1 MKRLK
6 AKAALHR
13 QAFSRST
20 HFITQQPMTSTMTI
34 LMLAL
39 VLVLS
44 LLFWNASRAIDQL
57 TSSWQHNGHILL
69 YLQVPTDPL
78 EANHLLTQIQTT
90 AGVQEATLTTPQ
102 EGLDMLNQQ
111 EGIQEIMR
119 DLPNNPLP
127 FVIDVV
133 PAVDVNSPERLEQL
147 YNTLKAHS
155 SVENAS
161 LDLAWMKRL
170 FALLHFLSN
179 LLNGLNALLAITV
192 ILIIGNTLRLMIR
205 DRSDEMMVYKFVGAN
220 DAYIMRP
227 FLYSGV
233 GYGFLAG
240 LFALICVNWFLSV
253 LNQKIVQFMA
263 AYPIYYQIPT
273 TSVAQSCGFLM
284 AASVLGWLGAYFS
297 THLILRKSD

>member
-1 MKRLK
+1 MKKLK
-6 AKAALHR
+6 AKALLHR

-20 HFITQQPMTSTMTI
+20 HFMKQQPLTSIMTI

-39 VLVLS
+39 VLVLF
-44 LLFWNASRAIDQL
+44 LLFWSVSRAINQW

-78 EANHLLTQIQTT
+78 DANHLLTQVQTT

-102 EGLDMLNQQ
+102 QGLDLLNQE
-111 EGIQEIMR
+111 EGMQDIMR

-133 PAVDVNSPERLEQL
+133 PAIDVDSPERLEQL
-147 YNTLKAHS
+147 YNTLKVYS

-170 FALLHFLSN
+170 FVLLHFLSN
-179 LLNGLNALLAITV
+179 LLNGLNVLLAVTV
-192 ILIIGNTLRLMIR
+192 MLIIGNTLRLMIR

-220 DAYIMRP
+220 NAYIMRP
-227 FLYSGV
+227 FLYSGT

-240 LFALICVNWFLSV
+240 LFACTCVGWFLSA

-263 AYPIYYQIPT
+263 NYPIHYQIPNI
-273 TSVAQSCGFLM
+273 SIAQSCGFLIV
-284 AASVLGWLGAYFS
+284 ASFLGWLGAYFS
-297 THLILRKSD
+297 THLILRKTE